1 MKKIIKSLFG
11 EKIYE
16 VIKILFYSL
25 GNLRYLKC
33 LFYNKF
39 NDLNYNI
46 DIFNTLGFDL
56 EGIKSDLV
64 NNGLEYLKED
74 LSWQHHIFLGLKK
87 NNMNI
92 LEIGTH
98 EGSFTSFLAKNF
110 ATSNIFTIDLNEHN
124 QTFLSTYSREDKDFR
139 NEFLRKRKINLTYEN
154 IRFYE
159 MDSINLIKKFERDY
173 FDLIFIDGDHL
184 NPQVTID
191 IFTCYL
197 LLKNDGV
204 IVCDDIIFD
213 DSKTDY
219 ASNESYITL
228 KMLEEKNLLTNFF
241 LVKRIR
247 KYNAVLKKYNS
258 LSYKKSYESNK

>member
-1 MKKIIKSLFG
+1 MRKIIKLLFG
-11 EKIYE
+11 EKFYE

-25 GNLRYLKC
+25 VKPYYLKC
-33 LFYNKF
+33 LFYNKWD
-39 NDLNYNI
+39 DLNYNI
-46 DIFNTLGFDL
+46 DIFNRLGFDF
-56 EGIKSDLV
+56 EIIKSKLA
-64 NNGLEYLKED
+64 NNSLEYLSED

-87 NNMNI
+87 EKMNI

-98 EGSFTSFLAKNF
+98 DGSFTSFLSKNY

-124 QTFLSTYSREDKDFR
+124 ETFLTTYSREDKDFR
-139 NEFLRKRKINLTYEN
+139 NEFLRKRKINLSYEN

-159 MDSINLIKKFERDY
+159 MDSIHLINKFEKEY

-197 LLKNDGV
+197 LLKKDGV

-258 LSYKKSYESNK
+258 LSYKKNYESNK

>member
-1 MKKIIKSLFG
+1 LSK
-11 EKIYE
+11 
-16 VIKILFYSL
+16 
-25 GNLRYLKC
+25 
-33 LFYNKF
+33 
-39 NDLNYNI
+39 NY
-46 DIFNTLGFDL
+46 
-56 EGIKSDLV
+56 
-64 NNGLEYLKED
+64 
-74 LSWQHHIFLGLKK
+74 
-87 NNMNI
+87 
-92 LEIGTH
+92 
-98 EGSFTSFLAKNF
+98 

-124 QTFLSTYSREDKDFR
+124 ETFLTTYSREDKDFR
-139 NEFLRKRKINLTYEN
+139 NEFLRKRKINLSYEN

-159 MDSINLIKKFERDY
+159 MDSIHLINKFEKEY

-197 LLKNDGV
+197 LLKKDGV

-258 LSYKKSYESNK
+258 LSYKKNYESNK